1 MAAIPSIESIK
12 PTDLPVPP
20 ETTMQVM
27 RACSHSDVDQRELS
41 ALIEHDPLLSAELL
55 RLVNSPFYGFSYQV
69 KSISRAV
76 NLLGHRALRNLALCI
91 AVRDILLNRRID
103 GFDLTPYWEDSLRR
117 SVAARLLGQSIGMD
131 AEECFTAGL
140 LQDVGILVLFY
151 QQPEK
156 ASHWPKIRSLDPE
169 RRYAQEQVLFGTT
182 HDRVVEKLGRTWGLP
197 EELVEALGQ
206 HHRGL
211 NTDGAHHPL
220 TLSTVLYC
228 ADWAASVFISGDTQ
242 TAVDRCRN
250 RLSVKLNM
258 DPEQVD
264 TYLSQVPD
272 QALQA
277 ATALGLKI
285 RPLEDFNTILGK
297 AHLRLAEENLNY
309 QDLIW
314 RLEKALR
321 ERDALAAELD
331 QEFALARDMQRSLLP
346 GAMPADFPAV
356 GINRPARQLSG
367 DFFDYYCLKDGRI
380 YFNLADVSGKGMNA
394 ALLMAK
400 TSSLF
405 RCLGKQIHN
414 PGKLLAYIND
424 EIYETTT
431 HGMFVSMIAGLF
443 NPRDGD
449 LRIVNAGHPPALLFS
464 PSGKTISVSAF
475 APPLGIE
482 PETGFP
488 EINLTLRGEELFIYS
503 DGVIESQS
511 PSGSALGIDGLIE
524 LISEFA
530 TQPPHQRLQS
540 IVDRLTPDGHLPRD
554 DITLLLLRS
563 IIA

>member
-1 MAAIPSIESIK
+1 MVAIPSRESIK

-27 RACSHSDVDQRELS
+27 QACSHNDVDQRELS
-41 ALIEHDPLLSAELL
+41 VLIEHDPLLSAELL

-91 AVRDILLNRRID
+91 AVRDILLNRRIE
-103 GFDLTPYWEDSLRR
+103 GLDLASYWEDSLRR

-131 AEECFTAGL
+131 ADECFTAGL

-151 QQPEK
+151 QQPDK
-156 ASHWPKIRSLDPE
+156 TSHWPIIRSLDPE
-169 RRYAQEQVLFGTT
+169 RRYAQEQMLFGIT

-206 HHRGL
+206 HHHDL
-211 NTDGAHHPL
+211 NTEEQQYPI
-220 TLSTVLYC
+220 TLSTLLYC
-228 ADWAASVFISGDTQ
+228 ADWAASLFTAGDTQ
-242 TAVDRCRN
+242 SAVDRCRKL
-250 RLSVKLNM
+250 LSTKLNI
-258 DPEQVD
+258 DQEQGD
-264 TYLSQVPD
+264 TYLSQIPD

-285 RPLEDFNTILGK
+285 RPLEDFNAILGK
-297 AHLRLAEENLNY
+297 AQLRLVEENLNY
-309 QDLIW
+309 QDLTW
-314 RLEKALR
+314 RLEKVLR

-331 QEFALARDMQRSLLP
+331 EEFALARDMQRSLLP
-346 GAMPADFPAV
+346 GPMPADFPAV
-356 GINRPARQLSG
+356 GTNRPARQLSG

-405 RCLGKQIHN
+405 RCLGKQIHH
-414 PGKLLAYIND
+414 PGRLLASIND
-424 EIYETTT
+424 EIYETSTR
-431 HGMFVSMIAGLF
+431 GMFVTMIAGLF
-443 NPRDGD
+443 NPRNGD
-449 LRIVNAGHPPALLFS
+449 LRIVNAGHPPALLFA
-464 PSGKTISVSAF
+464 PSGKIINVGAF

-482 PETGFP
+482 PETRFP
-488 EINLTLRGEELFIYS
+488 EITLPLRGEELYIYS
-503 DGVIESQS
+503 DGVTESQS
-511 PSGSALGIDGLIE
+511 PNGCALGITGLIE
-524 LISEFA
+524 LISESA
-530 TQPPHQRLQS
+530 TQPPHQRLES
-540 IVDRLTPDGHLPRD
+540 IVSRLTPDGHPPRD

-563 IIA
+563 TAA